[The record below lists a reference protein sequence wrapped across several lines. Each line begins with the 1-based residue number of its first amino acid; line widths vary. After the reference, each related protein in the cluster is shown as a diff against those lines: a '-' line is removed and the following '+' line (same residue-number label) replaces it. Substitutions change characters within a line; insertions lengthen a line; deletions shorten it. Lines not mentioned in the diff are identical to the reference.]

1 MAGDEGRRPRLKLA
15 SVADAAAV
23 RGMRLIRATELR
35 EAPKGKL
42 KLASEGGRR
51 Q

>member
-15 SVADAAAV
+15 SAAGAAAV
-23 RGMRLIRATELR
+23 RGTRLIRATELR
-35 EAPKGKL
+35 EAKGKL